1 VAIENEETLALRRA
15 VERLPEEYRRIVL
28 LRFEDERTFEEIGRL
43 TGQSER
49 AARHLWTRAMV
60 RLRRE
65 MDGPS

>member
-1 VAIENEETLALRRA
+1 LHRA
-15 VERLPEEYRRIVL
+15 VERLPDEYRRVVL

-43 TGQSER
+43 TGQSQD